1 MIDPSAPTSFGRA
14 ARYAVILAA
23 AMLCACSSHSWKSST
38 ALRSGPGQSKVGAAG
53 AADEYRA
60 GGQSLGTPASPDRSA
75 AESASGRAADTSARS
90 ASPGTA
96 ASAASEGPSGEE
108 SAASAMPPY
117 DKHADEAAAVA
128 DEIPPAGA
136 DAPAGDA
143 QLSALGQE
151 PGTASQHAGMPD
163 FDAEHAARSGS
174 GDDPNAADHSLGFEQ
189 APGSTPETAAPDA
202 GAIAPA
208 ASAGQSSAQSGGGAP
223 SESGSLSAEAGS
235 AAQGGAG
242 SEALASSSIGAERG
256 EDAASRAQD
265 EESLQREVVVGMV
278 EAPGRKATAKET
290 VIPQTLGGMLPLT
303 LGVEGE
309 GEFDF
314 DRAILR
320 EQVKSVLDELAARL
334 KDAEYDR
341 LEIVG
346 HADRIGT
353 EDYNQ
358 YLSERRAWAVARYL
372 VKQGV
377 PAAKLAVEGRGMHE
391 PLTGPN
397 QCRGLSRDEMI
408 ACMQP
413 DRRVV
418 ISASIRKVDVRVQ

>member
-1 MIDPSAPTSFGRA
+1 MRDPTASTGIGGRA
-14 ARYAVILAA
+14 VRYGVILAA
-23 AMLCACSSHSWKSST
+23 ALLCACSSHSWKSST
-38 ALRSGPGQSKVGAAG
+38 GLHSSTGRSKVGAAG
-53 AADEYRA
+53 AVEYPA
-60 GGQSLGTPASPDRSA
+60 GGQSLGTPASPQPSA
-75 AESASGRAADTSARS
+75 AGRAATRAPETSAQS
-90 ASPGTA
+90 ASS
-96 ASAASEGPSGEE
+96 SADLPRASEGSRGDE
-108 SAASAMPPY
+108 SQAAPEY
-117 DKHADEAAAVA
+117 AAELA
-128 DEIPPAGA
+128 DEIPPSAA
-136 DAPAGDA
+136 TDASASDA
-143 QLSALGQE
+143 RLSSLGRE
-151 PGTASQHAGMPD
+151 AGTANQYAGMPD
-163 FDAEHAARSGS
+163 YDAEHSARRGSDDAAG
-174 GDDPNAADHSLGFEQ
+174 AADDTLGFEQ
-189 APGSTPETAAPDA
+189 GSEGLGATAA
-202 GAIAPA
+202 GAA
-208 ASAGQSSAQSGGGAP
+208 A
-223 SESGSLSAEAGS
+223 AGS
-235 AAQGGAG
+235 AAGRAGTSGADSG
-242 SEALASSSIGAERG
+242 SDASASSSIGSERG
-256 EDAASRAQD
+256 EAAASRAED
-265 EESLQREVVVGMV
+265 EEALSREVIVGMV
-278 EAPGRKATAKET
+278 EAPGKKATAKET

-314 DRAILR
+314 DKAILR
-320 EQVKSVLDELAARL
+320 EQVRGVLDELAARL

-391 PLTGPN
+391 PLTRAE